1 MTEEIDFETY
11 LSISNEKFEIF
22 LFDKKKLKNLYID
35 ELKVNNKF
43 NFIDFNN
50 LSIFLDNNILKI
62 EKLSGK
68 FIKNIFLI
76 IENKKIFQT
85 DIGIKKKNYN
95 NLINQKL
102 LENTLTELKDLFKE
116 NYQEQHIMHIVIKNY
131 LINEKNY
138 SSFKSDLNSEY
149 LCLEVNFSYISNDL
163 VNEFEKVLEKYQIKI
178 SQYMNGSY
186 IKFFFK
192 DDPLK
197 LPEMANRLRNGF
209 NRNEATLVPKSIEN
223 KGFFEKFFQLFS

>member
-116 NYQEQHIMHIVIKNY
+116 NYQEQHIMLIVIKNY